1 MKALLFSLVLGLLV
15 ASQSEAQTDNSQ
27 FTGRWITHYSAA
39 SNIEKIT
46 EGAPF
51 HIFMRYI
58 EFDEENGTIH
68 FHFYVGLFVSFL
80 SLVDAGINEFRL
92 VSVDNNALIAH
103 VINVYG
109 HGWKTE
115 LVQFFGAGD
124 NVDSKHKEEFKNAV
138 REKGIPEENIRNF
151 IDIDNCPE
159 E

>member
-15 ASQSEAQTDNSQ
+15 ASQGEAQTDNSQ

-68 FHFYVGLFVSFL
+68 FHFYVKKNGKCIEKYVS
-80 SLVDAGINEFRL
+80 GI
-92 VSVDNNALIAH
+92 
-103 VINVYG
+103 
-109 HGWKTE
+109 
-115 LVQFFGAGD
+115 
-124 NVDSKHKEEFKNAV
+124 KEEDFYS
-138 REKGIPEENIRNF
+138 
-151 IDIDNCPE
+151 ID
-159 E
+159 